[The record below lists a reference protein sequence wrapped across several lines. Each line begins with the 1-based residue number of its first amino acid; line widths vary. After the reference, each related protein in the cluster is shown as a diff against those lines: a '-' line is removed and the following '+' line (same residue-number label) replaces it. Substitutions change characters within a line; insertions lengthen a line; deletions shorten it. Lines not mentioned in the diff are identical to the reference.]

1 MSRKTTAVA
10 PYRGHSQSRR
20 PARVGRLGPTA
31 PSSRVVRLFPIA
43 ILFAFLVAACGA
55 GAPIGE
61 KVSSSTTPSPL
72 PTPVMETVPPP
83 TQPAQTPA
91 ATRNPRNARSENPS
105 RFGSAPGY
113 RFDRIPPIYD
123 PNFTNADDMALDGD
137 ELILGIE
144 INGEA
149 KAYPI
154 SVMRSREMV
163 NDQLGGIPI
172 LATW

>member
-1 MSRKTTAVA
+1 
-10 PYRGHSQSRR
+10 
-20 PARVGRLGPTA
+20 
-31 PSSRVVRLFPIA
+31 
-43 ILFAFLVAACGA
+43 
-55 GAPIGE
+55 
-61 KVSSSTTPSPL
+61 
-72 PTPVMETVPPP
+72 
-83 TQPAQTPA
+83 
-91 ATRNPRNARSENPS
+91 
-105 RFGSAPGY
+105 
-113 RFDRIPPIYD
+113 
-123 PNFTNADDMALDGD
+123 MALDGD